1 MIKSKGVNYMKK
13 SIGVKTAIY
22 PSPITVVGTYDE
34 NNKANGIA
42 VSWAG
47 LVAADPACVAISV
60 RPSRASHK
68 NIIERK
74 AFTLNIPS
82 AKYIKQAD
90 YFGLESG
97 RDVDKFKKTKL
108 TPKKSD
114 LIDAPYIDEFP
125 MVIECELY
133 KTVDLGSHSQ
143 FIGKIVDVKLDEN
156 CVDEKNKP
164 IVRKIDPVAYAMI
177 DRGYY
182 RMGEIVGNGFN
193 SGLEYK

>member
-1 MIKSKGVNYMKK
+1 MKK
-13 SIGVKTAIY
+13 SIGIKTAIY

-68 NIIERK
+68 NILAKK

-82 AKYIKQAD
+82 AKYIKEAD

-97 RDVDKFKKTKL
+97 RDVDKFQKTKL
-108 TPKKSD
+108 TPKKSE
-114 LIDAPYIDEFP
+114 LVDAPYIEEFP
-125 MVIECELY
+125 MVIECELH
-133 KTVDLGSHSQ
+133 KIVDLGSHSQ
-143 FIGKIVDVKLDEN
+143 FIGRIIDVKLDED
-156 CVDEKNKP
+156 CVDENSKP
-164 IVRKIDPVAYAMI
+164 LIRKIDPVAYAMM

-182 RMGEIVGNGFN
+182 KMGELVGEGFK
-193 SGLEYK
+193 SGFEYK